1 MFIYVFGVYF
11 GLVVVR
17 VLYSEDIE
25 RVSGKEGVVYYFD
38 LFLMIGEF
46 LWYLLLIL

>member
-38 LFLMIGEF
+38 LFLLYNIF
-46 LWYLLLIL
+46 VIVKLK

>member
-25 RVSGKEGVVYYFD
+25 RVSGKSVDEYGFFNVSC
-38 LFLMIGEF
+38 L
-46 LWYLLLIL
+46 

>member
-11 GLVVVR
+11 GLVVVG

-46 LWYLLLIL
+46 LWYMLLIL